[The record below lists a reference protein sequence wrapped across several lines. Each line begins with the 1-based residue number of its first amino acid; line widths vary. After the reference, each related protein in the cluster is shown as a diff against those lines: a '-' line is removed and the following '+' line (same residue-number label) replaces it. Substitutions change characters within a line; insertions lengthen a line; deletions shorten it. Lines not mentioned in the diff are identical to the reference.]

1 MGRRENAAF
10 DYYTQLLRPI
20 TSSSSLYLT
29 SCYRFKVVA
38 DNQSPNWL
46 VYYNMADNRIVLIV
60 TAQATSS
67 SLNNLSYFNR
77 LRYTISPATISF
89 YHGKKLHHF
98 G

>member
-46 VYYNMADNRIVLIV
+46 VYYNMADN
-60 TAQATSS
+60 
-67 SLNNLSYFNR
+67 
-77 LRYTISPATISF
+77 
-89 YHGKKLHHF
+89 
-98 G
+98 